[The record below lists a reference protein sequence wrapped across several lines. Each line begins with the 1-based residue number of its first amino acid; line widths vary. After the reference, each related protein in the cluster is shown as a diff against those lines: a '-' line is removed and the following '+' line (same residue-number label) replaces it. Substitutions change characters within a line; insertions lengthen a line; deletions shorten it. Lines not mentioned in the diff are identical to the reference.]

1 MDPVIIAAI
10 IGAAAVIASAAIA
23 AWKWRP
29 SSNVEGRQK
38 EQKVYSWDE
47 IHGGLIKII
56 KELEVRRFDPEVI
69 VTVAGSGGIVA
80 NWFKK
85 IMEER
90 GQRRYPLFNVLL
102 QRNDETWRVQPP
114 DHQRVEVARWLLH
127 IPKSLAKLPTSTRI
141 VVVDST
147 FVGGTTI
154 RAIRKFFEE
163 NGFDSVLVA
172 CLVRIEQPGD
182 AVPRPPDIVVFESDT
197 ANFVYPW
204 GPAS

>member
-10 IGAAAVIASAAIA
+10 IGAAAVIASAGIA

-29 SSNVEGRQK
+29 SSNVEGRQR

-85 IMEER
+85 IMEEK
-90 GQRRYPLFNVLL
+90 GQRRYLLFNVLL
-102 QRNDETWRVQPP
+102 QGNDENWPIRPPNHHRVK
-114 DHQRVEVARWLLH
+114 VARWLLH
-127 IPKSLAKLPTSTRI
+127 IPKSLAELPKNTRI

-147 FVGGTTI
+147 FVGGTTV
-154 RAIRKFFEE
+154 RAIRGFFEE

-172 CLVRIEQPGD
+172 CLVRIKQPGRGE
-182 AVPRPPDIVVFESDT
+182 PPPDIVVFERAT
-197 ANFVYPW
+197 TNFAYPW
-204 GPAS
+204 GPVS